1 MLCLRSESVYR
12 WTQPLDVPRAG
23 VPQGAEH
30 SGLVSERKRI
40 FDLWNAGDNVSNAAI
55 DSFGLSHRRNSGA
68 VTSH

>member
-1 MLCLRSESVYR
+1 MNLYSVGP
-12 WTQPLDVPRAG
+12 TLDVPRAG
-23 VPQGAEH
+23 VPEGAEH

-55 DSFGLSHRRNSGA
+55 DSFGLSHLWNSGA